1 MQMEDNSLFEKTDI
15 TWILSEETT
24 KEIQK
29 KHGKKTHTQALKA
42 KQAFI
47 DGDFAGAFSEFKKLA
62 GSHKE
67 EQAFTLA
74 CASSALQD
82 NNIKVFKE
90 WKKKLAPHYQWYF
103 DGVAADI
110 DGDPKHAIICY
121 EKSTQENE
129 TFAPAIYRLAYYYDL
144 YGNETI
150 AIKLY
155 EKCIP
160 LRPLHTNI
168 LMNLGILYE
177 DLGQYEKAVECYEKI
192 LDRYPANA
200 RAKLYLKDAR
210 SSMTMYVDEEKE
222 KLKDQRNE
230 ILSTPI
236 TDFELSVRSRNC
248 LNKMKIKT
256 LGDLIKKSEAELLSY
271 KNFGETSLAEI
282 KEILGKKGLSL
293 GMESDKFLEPKKKDI
308 KPFALIKDNK
318 DESLLSKTIATLEL
332 SVRSRKCLSK
342 VGVKSIGDLINH
354 TEQDLLGC
362 KNFGQTS
369 MQEIKKKL
377 NDMGLSLKT

>member
-1 MQMEDNSLFEKTDI
+1 MRKDTSHFEKTDI
-15 TWILSEETT
+15 TWILSEEKN
-24 KEIQK
+24 KEILK
-29 KHGKKTHTQALKA
+29 KHGKKAHAQALKG
-42 KQAFI
+42 KQLFL
-47 DGDFAGAFSEFKKLA
+47 DSDFSGAYTEFKKLA
-62 GSHKE
+62 NSHE
-67 EQAFTLA
+67 EETVFTLA
-74 CASSALQD
+74 ATSSAVESQ
-82 NNIKVFKE
+82 KAKEFKD

-103 DGVAADI
+103 EGVMSDRS
-110 DGDPKHAIICY
+110 GDSKHAIVCY
-121 EKSTQENE
+121 EKSSRENE
-129 TFAPAIYRLAYYYDL
+129 NFTPTLYRLAYYCDL
-144 YGNETI
+144 YGDEST

-155 EKCIP
+155 EKCLP

-177 DLGQYEKAVECYEKI
+177 DLGQYDKATECYEKI
-192 LDRYPANA
+192 LDRYPENV

-248 LNKMKIKT
+248 LNKMKIKS

-318 DESLLSKTIATLEL
+318 DESLLSKSIATLEL

-342 VGVKSIGDLINH
+342 VGVKSINDLIGH
-354 TEQDLLGC
+354 SEQELLSC

-377 NDMGLSLKT
+377 NDMGLALKS